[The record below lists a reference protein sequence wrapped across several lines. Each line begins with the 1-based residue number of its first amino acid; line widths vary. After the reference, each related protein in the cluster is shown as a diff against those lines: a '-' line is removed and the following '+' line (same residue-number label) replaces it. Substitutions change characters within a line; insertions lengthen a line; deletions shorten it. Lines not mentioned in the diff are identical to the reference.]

1 MLEDSSE
8 EEEEEGTIYNFTVKS
23 MGGDSPLVDTEDEND
38 DNKDD
43 GAKDVAAPRGR
54 FPNSSAARDGDGND
68 GAGGRVAMSK
78 HNRMDCHVARKRKAK
93 AEREVE
99 FADVLRS
106 KDWGVA
112 LLSQRRE
119 NAGGISNAVLARLEE
134 KYGRLRRR
142 QKRR

>member
-1 MLEDSSE
+1 MRR
-8 EEEEEGTIYNFTVKS
+8 TIYNVTVES
-23 MGGDSPLVDTEDEND
+23 TGGDSPLVDTEDEN
-38 DNKDD
+38 NNNEDD

-54 FPNSSAARDGDGND
+54 FPNSSAARNGDSND

-78 HNRMDCHVARKRKAK
+78 RDKMDCHTARKQKAK

-99 FADVLRS
+99 FAGVLGS

-112 LLSQRRE
+112 SLSQRRG
-119 NAGGISNAVLARLEE
+119 NAGGISNAVIASLEE
-134 KYGRLRRR
+134 KYGQLQQR

>member
-1 MLEDSSE
+1 MRR
-8 EEEEEGTIYNFTVKS
+8 TIYNVTVES
-23 MGGDSPLVDTEDEND
+23 TGGDSPLVDTEDEND
-38 DNKDD
+38 DDKDD

-68 GAGGRVAMSK
+68 GAGGRIAMSK
-78 HNRMDCHVARKRKAK
+78 RNRMDCRAVRKRKAK
-93 AEREVE
+93 AKREVE
-99 FADVLRS
+99 FADVLRP

-112 LLSQRRE
+112 SHSRQRE
-119 NAGGISNAVLARLEE
+119 NTGGISDAVIARLEE